1 VFGVYA
7 PGEDVATLTY
17 FALFAL
23 QHRGQESAGIAVSDG
38 ARTVVHREMG
48 LVSQVFGPSDLAALD
63 GHLAVGHCRYSTTG
77 SSSWEN
83 AQPVYRESG
92 AGTRIAL
99 GHNGNLVN
107 TAELAA
113 RLVPAPGTDSELMTR
128 LIGERSDLALEDA
141 IVAVARELRGAFS
154 VVVSDERRLYAFR
167 DPNGLRPLQI
177 GRLPGWRLGVRVGDG
192 GARHRRRGARARRRA
207 GRARQRRRRRAP
219 LRRFAEPTPTFCLF
233 EWVYLARP
241 DHRQDGAS
249 VLSARRRMGERLAVE
264 APTDADVV
272 IPVPEAGRDAAA
284 GYAAASGIP
293 FADGLVKNRYVGRTF
308 IQPTQS
314 LRQLGI
320 RLKLSPVREVV
331 EGKRL
336 VVVDDSIV
344 RGNTS
349 RQLVAMLRA
358 AGAAEVHL
366 RITSPPI
373 TDPCYYGIDMAS
385 RAELIGADMDV
396 EQIRAFVGAD
406 SAPLPLA
413 RRARRRGAA
422 AGRRAVHRLLHRPLP
437 DPGPCGGGAA
447 RAGPLAT
454 STSPQPDVTGPS
466 GSLGLAV
473 PAVGDARRRPAD
485 GARRHGRRR
494 ADRCG
499 GARRP
504 RARRRVLSTVA
515 WVFNFLVYGT
525 TSAVARALGAG
536 DAAVR
541 CDACVHVRSA
551 PPCCWAPRRCAA
563 VARRTVAARRARRGR
578 RADRA
583 GRRLPEGPCGRC
595 PAS

>member
-1 VFGVYA
+1 MRRGASGAFGATGGVRPETAEGDDLARLGEGPRCECGVFGIYA

-38 ARTVVHREMG
+38 TRTVVHREMG

-77 SSSWEN
+77 SSSWAN
-83 AQPVYRESG
+83 AQPVYRESV
-92 AGTRIAL
+92 AGVRIAL

-107 TAELAA
+107 TVELA
-113 RLVPAPGTDSELMTR
+113 RRVGAPTGTDSDLMTW
-128 LIGERSDLALEDA
+128 LIGERTDARLEDA
-141 IVAVARELRGAFS
+141 IFAVAQELKGAFS

-167 DPNGLRPLQI
+167 DPNGVRPLQI
-177 GRLPGWRLGVRVGDG
+177 GRLPGGGWVFASETAALDIVGAVLVRDVEPGELVVVDSDG
-192 GARHRRRGARARRRA
+192 
-207 GRARQRRRRRAP
+207 
-219 LRRFAEPTPTFCLF
+219 LSSRRFAEPTPTFCLF

-241 DHRQDGAS
+241 DHRQEGAS

-264 APTDADVV
+264 APVEADIV

-284 GYAAASGIP
+284 GYAAASGLP

-320 RLKLSPVREVV
+320 RLKLSPVREIV

-385 RAELIGADMDV
+385 RAELIGADMDI

-406 SAPLPLA
+406 SLHYLSLDGLIDAVPQPADELCTA
-413 RRARRRGAA
+413 CFT
-422 AGRRAVHRLLHRPLP
+422 GRYPIPVPSEDERQAQIAFDL
-437 DPGPCGGGAA
+437 DES
-447 RAGPLAT
+447 T
-454 STSPQPDVTGPS
+454 ST
-466 GSLGLAV
+466 
-473 PAVGDARRRPAD
+473 
-485 GARRHGRRR
+485 
-494 ADRCG
+494 
-499 GARRP
+499 P
-504 RARRRVLSTVA
+504 R
-515 WVFNFLVYGT
+515 
-525 TSAVARALGAG
+525 
-536 DAAVR
+536 
-541 CDACVHVRSA
+541 
-551 PPCCWAPRRCAA
+551 
-563 VARRTVAARRARRGR
+563 
-578 RADRA
+578 
-583 GRRLPEGPCGRC
+583 
-595 PAS
+595 